1 MLAVLPPLGNLNGHT
16 NGTQQSTEMEALSSI
31 ISDDD
36 FVDFSSGNLLENIDF
51 DELFRESDM
60 LPDLEMDTNLLAE
73 FSLSSGDEYYS
84 DINTTTTTT
93 TASIEKTT
101 EEKGGRSFGLD
112 SIESSLVYCLDSE
125 GCVTS
130 QNDQEMVSK
139 RDTDLSNT
147 MKEKS
152 ISSSK
157 KESDNKRHSKAHR
170 SSSKPLGVSLNKTS
184 KEGLQGKRKVK
195 VFSISLLSLSSTRVL
210 YGSKSINFIDCLPLR
225 SFKCSSTT
233 NKCTK
238 KMLLH

>member
-16 NGTQQSTEMEALSSI
+16 NGTQKSTETEGLSSI

-84 DINTTTTTT
+84 DINTTT

-170 SSSKPLGVSLNKTS
+170 SSSSKPLGVSLNKTN
-184 KEGLQGKRKVK
+184 KESLQGKRKVK

-210 YGSKSINFIDCLPLR
+210 WIQIYQF
-225 SFKCSSTT
+225 
-233 NKCTK
+233 
-238 KMLLH
+238 H